1 MTAMAFTRPERAR
14 SHVDFDGFD
23 CGEPVING
31 WLNRHGN
38 ASNKN
43 GSAALYLSYHK
54 DTGELAG
61 AYTLSST
68 AVVRSETNAPW
79 MRRNAPMLVP
89 AVLLGQ
95 LAVARQYQHQ
105 GLAKALVRDAVDRT
119 LQLGL
124 HVGVRALV
132 VDPLNATL
140 TEFYGALGFEGFAG
154 EMRMYFR
161 MPNYPQG
168 CSQEG
173 RNRVDASGSAIR
185 DGMRRVCENGTT
197 PHIDGWMR
205 V

>member
-14 SHVDFDGFD
+14 TRVDFAGFD
-23 CGEPVING
+23 CGEAAINE
-31 WLNRHGN
+31 WLNRHAN

-54 DTGELAG
+54 DAGELAG

-79 MRRNAPMLVP
+79 MQRNAPMLVP

-119 LQLGL
+119 LQLAL
-124 HVGVRALV
+124 NVGIRALV
-132 VDPLNATL
+132 VDPLNDTL

-154 EMRMYFR
+154 ETRMYFR

-168 CSQEG
+168 CPQEG
-173 RNRVDASGSAIR
+173 
-185 DGMRRVCENGTT
+185 
-197 PHIDGWMR
+197 
-205 V
+205 